1 MYIDLTWPLRG
12 MLQKDMAIDCSICIV
27 SVIQVIRYLHAPFW
41 FFVCTVLYFILFFD
55 NDAVWINLRTLP

>member
-27 SVIQVIRYLHAPFW
+27 SVIQVIRF
-41 FFVCTVLYFILFFD
+41 
-55 NDAVWINLRTLP
+55 LRRGFPGKTSLLV